1 MLFPSPKGAGGG
13 SYSLSPA
20 ARPGPR
26 ISCLPSA
33 RGRARQH
40 RPSRN
45 ALSAWRLLPKGLRQ
59 GNDRHGGTQR
69 AKSHPPSPPL
79 TSSVGRRFFWAAFP
93 AFLGNDAPGSRDERQ
108 SGALPA
114 APVEFSAGGITL
126 PELRDARG
134 ADADSASAVTRLV
147 LERPSEPPPEL
158 TVLYSHMEIYCPS
171 SPGIA

>member
-1 MLFPSPKGAGGG
+1 MLFPSRKGAGGG
-13 SYSLSPA
+13 SSSHSPA

-26 ISCLPSA
+26 ISRLPSA

-79 TSSVGRRFFWAAFP
+79 TSSVGRRFFCAAFP
-93 AFLGNDAPGSRDERQ
+93 AFLGNNVPGSRGERQ
-108 SGALPA
+108 SGAPGA
-114 APVEFSAGGITL
+114 ALVEFSAAGITL

-134 ADADSASAVTRLV
+134 AASRARCAAGDREYRPRASAMGDAR
-147 LERPSEPPPEL
+147 EGPRGEAPPPGER
-158 TVLYSHMEIYCPS
+158 
-171 SPGIA
+171 